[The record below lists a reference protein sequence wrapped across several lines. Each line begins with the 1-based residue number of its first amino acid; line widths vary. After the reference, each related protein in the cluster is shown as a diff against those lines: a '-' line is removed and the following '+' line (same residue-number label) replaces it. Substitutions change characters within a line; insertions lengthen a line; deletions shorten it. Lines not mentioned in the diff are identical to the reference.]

1 MANDTK
7 AESPNTTKI
16 TPAEAEK
23 LLSPKIGRLE
33 RSINRVS
40 ECYSAPGLLNFF
52 DNQIQ
57 HLKQCLL
64 AIQFLK
70 ENLLNITHSEYQ
82 EGIAFIEKEFQSV
95 QQQIEFFE
103 DGQIS
108 ALSEEDTKTC
118 MDQLIAHINT
128 PSYAALHPSDTKPNN
143 IARYINTTSR
153 DTTHRKYLHYFVDP
167 ITRLETLKKY
177 AAKNGWNSL
186 ANQARGTLAEY
197 YFSQQKNYDA
207 RKLCREITDPYD
219 LPHNQAGLI
228 GTHCADPQRNAN
240 ADDQKAGLQL
250 RLRAIDGIFQKES
263 TPMSR
268 FYETY
273 IQSHQAKG
281 EHAQADD
288 YRAML
293 AQEYFFNGNIEKGLA
308 VIRSITNLDHLSD
321 EQTYALGKNCIALE
335 GSTPESV
342 AVGQSLLQRVL
353 LSEKTTL
360 LIAPRTIGEAAKV
373 LLDEVAQQTSNDAQR
388 DVNERRSLFEPVLSY
403 SIGQTFL
410 ASPAVVEKEG
420 AGMTA
425 TVEGLQL

>member
-1 MANDTK
+1 MASDTK
-7 AESPNTTKI
+7 TESPNTTKI

-23 LLSPKIGRLE
+23 LLSTKIGRLE

-70 ENLLNITHSEYQ
+70 ENLQNITDSEYQ
-82 EGIAFIEKEFQSV
+82 EGVAFIEKEFQNV

-153 DTTHRKYLHYFVDP
+153 DARRKYQHYFVDP

-177 AAKNGWNSL
+177 AAQNGWTSL

-197 YFSQQKNYDA
+197 YFSQKKNYDA
-207 RKLCREITDPYD
+207 RKLSREITDPYD

-240 ADDQKAGLQL
+240 ADDEKAGLQL
-250 RLRAIDGIFQKES
+250 RLRAIDGVFQKES

-281 EHAQADD
+281 EDAQADD

-308 VIRSITNLDHLSD
+308 VIRSISNLEHLSD
-321 EQTYALGKNCIALE
+321 EQTYAIGKNCIALE

-353 LSEKTTL
+353 QSEKTTP

-373 LLDEVAQQTSNDAQR
+373 LLDEVAQQQSKDAECA
-388 DVNERRSLFEPVLSY
+388 VNEKRSLFEPVLSC

-410 ASPAVVEKEG
+410 APPAIVEKEG
-420 AGMTA
+420 ARVTA
-425 TVEGLQL
+425 PVETLQL